1 MIAPVFALACVAAVP
16 VLAAASAACL
26 AYESLK
32 LLSAKDAFSKS
43 AGGISSDTDDMAHN
57 LES

>member
-32 LLSAKDAFSKS
+32 LMSVKDAFSKS
-43 AGGISSDTDDMAHN
+43 AGDMPSDTDDLAHN
-57 LES
+57 L